1 MVVSRK
7 LHVDPADPKPIW
19 SQIEEGMR
27 RLVASGA
34 LPPGTAVA
42 SVRETAKELK
52 VNPATVAKAYGRLTD
67 AGIFDV
73 RRGDGTYVA
82 ESPPPVRKAES
93 KRALREDAT
102 RYAASALMLGTDV
115 DEAVEELRA
124 AWERLSAG
132 KGEER

>member
-34 LPPGTAVA
+34 LSPGTAVA
-42 SVRETAKELK
+42 SVRETAKELR

-67 AGIFDV
+67 AGIFEV

-102 RYAASALMLGTDV
+102 RYATAAVMLGV
-115 DEAVEELRA
+115 DCEEAVAELRA
-124 AWERLSAG
+124 AWERIR
-132 KGEER
+132 GEEEDEP